1 MSDASV
7 AENKRIAQT
16 FWETAFRDAR
26 PGDAAEQFLGET
38 YIQHNPQT
46 PDGPEAFVA
55 AIEGMHGAAP
65 DFSGEVKRAIGEDD
79 LVVLHSHVKMSAEDP
94 GTAVVDIFRVAD
106 GKVVEHWDV
115 LQPIPAEAANDNTM
129 F

>member
-7 AENKRIAQT
+7 AENKRIAQA

-26 PGDAAEQFLGET
+26 PAAAAERFLGDT
-38 YIQHNPQT
+38 YVQHNPQT
-46 PDGPEAFVA
+46 PDGPEAFVG

-65 DFSGEVKRAIGEDD
+65 GFSGEVKRAIGEDD

-94 GTAVVDIFRVAD
+94 GMAVVDIFRVVD

-115 LQPIPAEAANDNTM
+115 LQAIPAESANANTM